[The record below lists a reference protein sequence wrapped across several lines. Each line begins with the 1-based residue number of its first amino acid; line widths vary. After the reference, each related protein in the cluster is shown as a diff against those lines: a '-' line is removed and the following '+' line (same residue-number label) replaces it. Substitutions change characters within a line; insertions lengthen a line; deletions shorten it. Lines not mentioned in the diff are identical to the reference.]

1 MLLSG
6 ASKGFMKVFQ
16 AFIKPFEVP
25 QRSLEIKIR
34 VIFFSLLGIGTGMF
48 PRFPWVHCVSFLLGR
63 IGRDVCWWCW
73 RWRRGKRLIPSTG
86 TVKVQSGKSLRK
98 KTSLS
103 DAIMIGIVSLV
114 TLSKTN
120 EFKSFSSIFKT
131 AKLFVKN
138 FVFLLTKICLLVIEY
153 SVCNLNFSHW
163 TCLFIVKLRFNLF
176 TVMNHTLS

>member
-1 MLLSG
+1 MFSCFFLVPN
-6 ASKGFMKVFQ
+6 KVLWRSFR
-16 AFIKPFEVP
+16 P
-25 QRSLEIKIR
+25 QRSLKTKIQ
-34 VIFFSLLGIGTGMF
+34 VIFSLWWGSGQGCFQDFFGYII
-48 PRFPWVHCVSFLLGR
+48 CVSFLLGR

-86 TVKVQSGKSLRK
+86 TVKVQSSKSLQQ
-98 KTSLS
+98 KTSLC

-120 EFKSFSSIFKT
+120 KFKSFSNIFKT

-138 FVFLLTKICLLVIEY
+138 FVFLLTKTCLLVIEY
-153 SVCNLNFSHW
+153 SLCNLNFSLW